1 MLFPVFPQIPTT
13 LSPAEFEIYSEI
25 MAQSSQCYLPRFAPA
40 VDGPKRPVSMKT
52 RPTSSQCAQL
62 LTAWHEGRLESILQA
77 TWALV
82 LHYYIRS
89 EDISFGYQHIDSDCI
104 SSRQSVQRSNPANH
118 DHELSA
124 IRLAI
129 DENDSIQAIVDKVQ
143 SGHGIKQL
151 DGAGSLEGASE
162 GPLPFNT
169 ILMLR
174 TYRKTDDPSPT
185 SKVMLAN
192 ALPDQVCLH
201 PPP

>member
-1 MLFPVFPQIPTT
+1 
-13 LSPAEFEIYSEI
+13 

-82 LHYYIRS
+82 LHYYIQT
-89 EDISFGYQHIDSDCI
+89 EDISFGYQHIDGDSI
-104 SSRQSVQRSNPANH
+104 PSRHHVQRSSAISH
-118 DHELSA
+118 DHHHDLSA

-129 DENDSIQAIVDKVQ
+129 DENDSIHAIVDKVQ
-143 SGHGIKQL
+143 NGDGIQQL
-151 DGAGSLEGASE
+151 DGAGSVEGASE
-162 GPLPFNT
+162 GYLPFNT

-174 TYRKTDDPSPT
+174 TYRKNDDPSPT
-185 SKVMLAN
+185 SKTMLAS
-192 ALPDQVCLH
+192 ALPDQVCL
-201 PPP
+201 

>member
-1 MLFPVFPQIPTT
+1 
-13 LSPAEFEIYSEI
+13 

-82 LHYYIRS
+82 LHYYIQT
-89 EDISFGYQHIDSDCI
+89 EDISFGYQHIDGASM
-104 SSRQSVQRSNPANH
+104 SSRHPVQRSNVTTP
-118 DHELSA
+118 DRDMSA

-129 DENDSIQAIVDKVQ
+129 DENESIQAIVDKVRT
-143 SGHGIKQL
+143 GDGIKQL
-151 DGAGSLEGASE
+151 GGASE
-162 GPLPFNT
+162 GHLPFNT

-174 TYRKTDDPSPT
+174 TYRRTDDPSPS
-185 SKVMLAN
+185 SKTLLAS
-192 ALPDQVCLH
+192 ALPDQVFISPIRQSAH
-201 PPP
+201 I

>member
-1 MLFPVFPQIPTT
+1 
-13 LSPAEFEIYSEI
+13 

-82 LHYYIRS
+82 LHYYIQT
-89 EDISFGYQHIDSDCI
+89 EDISFGYQHIDGDSI
-104 SSRQSVQRSNPANH
+104 SSRQSVQRSNVTSSLDP
-118 DHELSA
+118 ELSA

-129 DENDSIQAIVDKVQ
+129 DENDSIQAIVDKVRT
-143 SGHGIKQL
+143 GDGIQQL
-151 DGAGSLEGASE
+151 DGAGSVEDASE
-162 GPLPFNT
+162 GYMPFNT

-174 TYRKTDDPSPT
+174 TYRKTADPSSISQPL
-185 SKVMLAN
+185 LAS
-192 ALPDQVCLH
+192 ALPEQVWLNQTSPLI
-201 PPP
+201 PPSC

>member
-1 MLFPVFPQIPTT
+1 
-13 LSPAEFEIYSEI
+13 
-25 MAQSSQCYLPRFAPA
+25 
-40 VDGPKRPVSMKT
+40 MKT

>member
-1 MLFPVFPQIPTT
+1 MLFPVIPQIPST
-13 LSPAEFEIYSEI
+13 LSPAEFEIHSEI

-40 VDGPKRPVSMKT
+40 IDGPKRPVSMKT

-89 EDISFGYQHIDSDCI
+89 EDISFGYQHIDGDCI
-104 SSRQSVQRSNPANH
+104 SSRQSVQRSNAANH
-118 DHELSA
+118 DHDLSA

-143 SGHGIKQL
+143 TGDGFKQL
-151 DGAGSLEGASE
+151 EGAGSVEGASE
-162 GPLPFNT
+162 GHLPFNT

-192 ALPDQVCLH
+192 ALPDQVCLDLPH
-201 PPP
+201 